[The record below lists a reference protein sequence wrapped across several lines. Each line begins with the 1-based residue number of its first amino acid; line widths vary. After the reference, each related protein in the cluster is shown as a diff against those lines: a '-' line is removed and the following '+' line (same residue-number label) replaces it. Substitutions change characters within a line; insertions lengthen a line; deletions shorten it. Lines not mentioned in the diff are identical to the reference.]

1 MKKLEDMNPRDYGM
15 NPREEIVAAAIKA
28 YLLSMPEVERLKV
41 LSEITEPKVIKMH
54 GEGGVPMPLQ
64 SVVEGAKLATF
75 IGEAV
80 ECAVSLISQENDTT
94 HLVIEALSA
103 INRRTIVE
111 SASFEFLQFIAD
123 CYRLMRYCKE

>member
-41 LSEITEPKVIKMH
+41 LSEITEPKFIKLH

-80 ECAVSLISQENDTT
+80 EYAVSLISQENDTT

-123 CYRLMRYCKE
+123 CYRLVRYCKE

>member
-75 IGEAV
+75 IDDAV
-80 ECAVSLISQENDTT
+80 EDSIKELEQWQCVDTME
-94 HLVIEALSA
+94 IDALKNIKGKVFIQSMSVDG
-103 INRRTIVE
+103 I
-111 SASFEFLQFIAD
+111 QFIAD
-123 CYRLMRYCKE
+123 AYRCLKY

>member
-41 LSEITEPKVIKMH
+41 LSEITEPKVIKLH

-64 SVVEGAKLATF
+64 SVVEGAKLAAF
-75 IGEAV
+75 IDDAIADAIKELEQWQGDVGKREIDAMRKIKGKV
-80 ECAVSLISQENDTT
+80 FVQEM
-94 HLVIEALSA
+94 SA
-103 INRRTIVE
+103 DV
-111 SASFEFLQFIAD
+111 LQFVAD
-123 CYRLMRYCKE
+123 AYRCLRY

>member
-15 NPREEIVAAAIKA
+15 NPREEIVAAVIKA

-41 LSEITEPKVIKMH
+41 LSEITEPKVIKLH

-75 IGEAV
+75 IDRSVAHTVIFLRHIEFRDNKITLPEPYCGNYEHLKQSPAV
-80 ECAVSLISQENDTT
+80 NI
-94 HLVIEALSA
+94 
-103 INRRTIVE
+103 
-111 SASFEFLQFIAD
+111 
-123 CYRLMRYCKE
+123 

>member
-41 LSEITEPKVIKMH
+41 LSEITEPKVIKLH

-64 SVVEGAKLATF
+64 SVVEGAKLAAF
-75 IGEAV
+75 IDDAV
-80 ECAVSLISQENDTT
+80 ADSIRMQRQSVSQDQMDALPRIEGKVFIQSMSVD
-94 HLVIEALSA
+94 VI
-103 INRRTIVE
+103 
-111 SASFEFLQFIAD
+111 QFVAD
-123 CYRLMRYCKE
+123 AYRCLKY